1 MTGNSLT
8 ISSGRDNVNTLIAI
22 GIPQVIKNNCQCLS
36 FNKNR
41 IFQARFAMDDF
52 LIVVLPQYIK
62 YLGWY
67 GRLYNPLLG
76 AIPRIIPEQYT
87 IENINNPGLGA
98 ES

>member
-1 MTGNSLT
+1 
-8 ISSGRDNVNTLIAI
+8 
-22 GIPQVIKNNCQCLS
+22 
-36 FNKNR
+36 
-41 IFQARFAMDDF
+41 MDDF